1 MEAFEKG
8 AISIVDMMEDLAN
21 FILEDDNV
29 REYFIEHYRYEEY
42 EDATCHVLR
51 YIEDKFFG

>member
-1 MEAFEKG
+1 MEEFEKG
-8 AISIVDMMEDLAN
+8 AIVIVDMMEELAN

-29 REYFIEHYRYEEY
+29 REYFIKHYRYEEI